1 MRHWLWVGALVL
13 WLWLGGM
20 GPAQATAVTDL
31 PATPPASWVFDEA
44 DVFSPSTVNQV
55 NRTLTQLSQ
64 DTGFQVHV
72 VSLRRLDYG
81 ETASSFG
88 EKLFQRWFPD
98 GGAKQVLLTLVART
112 ATADL
117 QAGSEVIPLLPSA
130 TALSI
135 VEDTLL
141 KLVRRDVYNQALV
154 DTVTRL
160 QAVLSGQPDPGPPP
174 EDVERIEGNFAT
186 AAETRQTKDIST
198 AVVVVLLILATVIPM
213 VTYYWYVQR

>member
-1 MRHWLWVGALVL
+1 MGRWLWVGVLVL

-20 GPAQATAVTDL
+20 AAAQATAVSDL

-55 NRTLTQLSQ
+55 NRILTQLSQ

-81 ETASSFG
+81 ETANSFG

-98 GGAKQVLLTLVART
+98 GGARQVLVTLVART

-117 QAGSEVIPLLPSA
+117 QAGAEVLPLLPSA
-130 TALSI
+130 TAVSV
-135 VEDTLL
+135 VEETLL
-141 KLVRRDVYNQALV
+141 KPVRNNVYNLALV
-154 DTVTRL
+154 NTVARL
-160 QAVLSGQPDPGPPP
+160 QAILSGQPDPGPPP
-174 EDVERIEGNFAT
+174 EEVERIEGTFAT
-186 AAETRQTKDIST
+186 AAETRQSRDIWT
-198 AVVVVLLILATVIPM
+198 AVVIVLLILATVIPM